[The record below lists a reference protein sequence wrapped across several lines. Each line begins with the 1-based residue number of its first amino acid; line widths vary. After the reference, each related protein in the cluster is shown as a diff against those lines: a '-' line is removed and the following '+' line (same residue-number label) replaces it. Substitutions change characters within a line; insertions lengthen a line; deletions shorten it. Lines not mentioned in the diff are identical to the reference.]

1 MSSGLSEAPESRL
14 QRKLAHFERREA
26 LLLEGKSDIVVTIL
40 QSKPGVCFSEKKKT
54 IIKLSL
60 KT

>member
-40 QSKPGVCFSEKKKT
+40 QSKPGVCFSEEKKQ
-54 IIKLSL
+54 
-60 KT
+60 